1 MAAGARRHGV
11 SAGLLLAL
19 FAALLA
25 PLADAQGPWQ
35 ECGKSGN
42 YTANST
48 YQANIQRLAATLPKN
63 ASRTLFA
70 TATLGSVPDIV
81 YALTLCRGDANATAC
96 GSCVATAFQD
106 AQQLCA
112 FDKDAAVYYD
122 TCYLRFSNQNFLAT
136 TITNDNDFI
145 LMNTQNVSS
154 PVRVFDAAVSLL
166 LNATA
171 DYAAVNSSRRFAT
184 GEEGFDSIDP
194 TIYGLAQCTPD
205 MSPADC
211 RSCLGDKIRMMPQYL
226 SGRQGGRI
234 LGMRCN
240 FRYEVYPFFTGGPT
254 LRLPAPPAPAPAPAP
269 TPPPFNVTP
278 TATPQGRTRDKTGI
292 VLAIALPIVAAMLAI
307 TMVCLCFLRRRI
319 PAREH
324 IPSYSNNPENIE
336 NIDSL
341 LLDISTLRAATD
353 NFAESNRLGEGGF
366 GAVYK
371 GILPDGQ
378 QIAVKRLSQSSG
390 QGIQELK
397 NELVLVAKLQHKNLV
412 RLVGVCLQEHEKL
425 LVYEYMPNRS
435 IDTIL
440 FDHEKSKELDWG
452 KRFKIING
460 IARGLQYLHEDSQ
473 LKIIHRDLKASNVLL
488 DSDYT
493 PKIAD
498 FGLAR
503 LFGGDQSWE
512 VTNRVVG
519 TYGYM
524 SPEYAMRGHY
534 SIKSD
539 VFSFGVLLL
548 EILTGRRRSSSF
560 NIEQSVD
567 LSFNIEQSIDLLNL
581 VWEHWSTGTIVEI
594 IDSSLRGNAPAEMLK
609 CVHIGLL
616 CVQDNPVDRPM
627 MSTVNVMLS
636 SGTVSL
642 QAPLRPL
649 FFIPKSGAYSRVY
662 SESYPTAS
670 QSTAKSE
677 AMSMNEVSITELE
690 PR

>member
-1 MAAGARRHGV
+1 MGTAARHRGA
-11 SAGLLLAL
+11 STLLAAGLLLAL
-19 FAALLA
+19 A
-25 PLADAQGPWQ
+25 PLAAAQPWPL
-35 ECGKSGN
+35 CGTTGGN
-42 YTANST
+42 YTAKST
-48 YQANIQRLAATLPKN
+48 YQSNLAQLATAIPAN
-63 ASRTLFA
+63 ASRQGTLFA
-70 TATLGSVPDIV
+70 AGSAGSIPDTV
-81 YALTLCRGDANATAC
+81 YALALCRGDTNASAC

-112 FDKDAAVYYD
+112 YNKDAAIYYD
-122 TCYLRFSNQNFLAT
+122 ACYLRFSNLDFLASGS
-136 TITNDNDFI
+136 NGSPAM
-145 LMNTQNVSS
+145 LMNTQSVSS
-154 PVRVFDAAVSLL
+154 PLRAFEAAVAAL

-171 DYAAVNSSRRFAT
+171 DYAAANSSRRFAT
-184 GEEGFDSIDP
+184 GEEGFDSSNP
-194 TIYGLAQCTPD
+194 TIYGLTQCTPD

-211 RSCLGDKIRMMPQYL
+211 RSCLASIIAMAPRFKG
-226 SGRQGGRI
+226 SQGGRVI
-234 LGMRCN
+234 GMRCN
-240 FRYEVYPFFTGGPT
+240 FRYEVYSFFSGEPS
-254 LRLPAPPAPAPAPAP
+254 LRLQAPSTPAPAPSP
-269 TPPPFNVTP
+269 TPVNVRP
-278 TATPQGRTRDKTGI
+278 TATPPGRSRNKTGI
-292 VLAIALPIVAAMLAI
+292 AAAIAMPIVAAVLAI
-307 TMVCLCFLRRRI
+307 STVCLCFLWRRRR
-319 PAREH
+319 PAREQTL
-324 IPSYSNNPENIE
+324 SYSSNAEDIE
-336 NIDSL
+336 SIDSL

-371 GILPDGQ
+371 GVLPDGQ
-378 QIAVKRLSQSSG
+378 EIAVKRLSQSSG

-425 LVYEYMPNRS
+425 LVYEYMANRS

-440 FDHEKSKELDWG
+440 FDPEKSKELDWG
-452 KRFKIING
+452 KRDKIING

-493 PKIAD
+493 PKISD

-503 LFGGDQSWE
+503 LFGGDQSRE
-512 VTNRVVG
+512 ITSRVVG

-539 VFSFGVLLL
+539 VFSFGVLIL
-548 EILTGRRRSSSF
+548 EILTGRRSSSSF
-560 NIEQSVD
+560 NFEQSVD
-567 LSFNIEQSIDLLNL
+567 LLSL
-581 VWEHWSTGTIVEI
+581 VWEHWTTGTTVEI
-594 IDSSLRGNAPAEMLK
+594 MDPSLRGKAPAELMLK

-642 QAPLRPL
+642 QAPLKPV
-649 FFIPKSGAYSRVY
+649 FFIPKSGYYSTI

-670 QSTAKSE
+670 QSTGNGKSG
-677 AMSMNEVSITELE
+677 AMSPNEVSITELE

>member
-1 MAAGARRHGV
+1 MAAVARLLFLL
-11 SAGLLLAL
+11 GLGSSLS
-19 FAALLA
+19 LLA
-25 PLADAQGPWQ
+25 PRPAAAQTPWQ
-35 ECGKSGN
+35 LCGTSGN

-48 YQANIQRLAATLPKN
+48 YQANLARLATALSRN
-63 ASRTLFA
+63 ASTSRALFA
-70 TATLGSVPDIV
+70 KGSAGAVPEIA
-81 YALTLCRGDANATAC
+81 YALALCRGDSSNGTAC
-96 GSCVATAFQD
+96 GSCVAAAFQA

-112 FDKDAAVYYD
+112 YDKDATVYYD
-122 TCYLRFSNQNFLAT
+122 ACYLHFSNLDFLSDT
-136 TITNDNDFI
+136 TSNSNELV

-154 PVRVFDAAVSLL
+154 PVKVFDAAVLAL

-171 DYAAVNSSRRFAT
+171 DYATANSTTPRLFAT
-184 GEEGFDSIDP
+184 GEEAFDAANP
-194 TIYGLAQCTPD
+194 TIYGLTQCTPD

-211 RSCLGDKIRMMPQYL
+211 RTCLGDIISIMPQYL
-226 SGRQGGRI
+226 SGRQGGRV
-234 LGMRCN
+234 LGVRCN
-240 FRYEVYPFFTGGPT
+240 FRYEVYPFFTGGPS
-254 LRLPAPPAPAPAPAP
+254 LRLPAPSSPPPALPPAPV
-269 TPPPFNVTP
+269 NVTP
-278 TATPQGRTRDKTGI
+278 TATPPGKSKNKTGI
-292 VLAIALPIVAAMLAI
+292 IAAITVPIVAAVLAI
-307 TMVCLCFLRRRI
+307 STICLCFLWRRR
-319 PAREH
+319 PAREQT
-324 IPSYSNNPENIE
+324 PSYSTGAGDIE
-336 NIDSL
+336 SIDSL
-341 LLDISTLRAATD
+341 LLDISTLRAVTD

-371 GILPDGQ
+371 GVLPDGQ
-378 QIAVKRLSQSSG
+378 EIAVKRLSQSSG

-440 FDHEKSKELDWG
+440 FDPEKSKELDWG
-452 KRFKIING
+452 KRAKIING

-493 PKIAD
+493 PKISD
-498 FGLAR
+498 FGMAR
-503 LFGGDQSWE
+503 LFGGDRSRE
-512 VTNRVVG
+512 ITSRVVG

-539 VFSFGVLLL
+539 VFSFGVLIL
-548 EILTGRRRSSSF
+548 EILTGRRSSNSF
-560 NIEQSVD
+560 NLEQSVD
-567 LSFNIEQSIDLLNL
+567 LLSL
-581 VWEHWSTGTIVEI
+581 VWEHWTSGTIVEI
-594 IDSSLRGNAPAEMLK
+594 MDPSLRGKAPAEQMLK

-627 MSTVNVMLS
+627 MSTINIMLS
-636 SGTVSL
+636 SATVSL
-642 QAPLRPL
+642 QAPLKPV
-649 FFIPKSGAYSRVY
+649 FFIPKSGYHSTVY

-670 QSTAKSE
+670 QSTGNVKSG
-677 AMSMNEVSITELE
+677 AMSPNEVSITELE